1 MDRRLVALIAV
12 AIAVAVISTS
22 LVIAFA
28 QAGNNKV
35 TQQPQPV
42 LGKIESPRRPCNATP
57 TWTPLHMKQ
66 RFRWF
71 WGAKAVEISISDE
84 FKQKV
89 ISILQSD
96 PDTATL
102 LAQGYNITR
111 IVPIKISAVIGGDG
125 TVTLKVTKVA
135 VVLSNGAGSKAVA
148 VVDIEKGSVVA
159 LYKFEAKIKTTTTT
173 TTTPTTTA

>member
-12 AIAVAVISTS
+12 AIAVAVIGAS

-28 QAGNNKV
+28 QASSNRAV
-35 TQQPQPV
+35 QQPQP
-42 LGKIESPRRPCNATP
+42 PYP
-57 TWTPLHMKQ
+57 WMPLHMKH
-66 RFRWF
+66 RFRGF
-71 WGAKAVEISISDE
+71 WGARAMEISISDE

-96 PDTATL
+96 PDTASL

-111 IVPIKISAVIGGDG
+111 IVPVKISAVIGGDG

-135 VVLSNGAGSKAVA
+135 VTLSNGAGSKAVA
-148 VVDIEKGSVVA
+148 VVDIVKGSVVA
-159 LYKFEAKIKTTTTT
+159 LYKFEAKINTTT

>member
-12 AIAVAVISTS
+12 AIAVAVIGTS

-28 QAGNNKV
+28 QAGNNGA
-35 TQQPQPV
+35 TQQPQP
-42 LGKIESPRRPCNATP
+42 PYP
-57 TWTPLHMKQ
+57 WTPLHMKQ

-71 WGAKAVEISISDE
+71 WGARAVEISISDE

-111 IVPIKISAVIGGDG
+111 IVPAKISAVIGGDG
-125 TVTLKVTKVA
+125 TVTLKATKVA

-148 VVDIEKGSVVA
+148 VVDIEKGSVAA

>member
-1 MDRRLVALIAV
+1 MDRKLIALIAV
-12 AIAVAVISTS
+12 AIAVAVIGTS

-28 QAGNNKV
+28 QAGNNRA

-42 LGKIESPRRPCNATP
+42 LGKVGPYHRPCNATP
-57 TWTPLHMKQ
+57 TWMPLHMKH

-71 WGAKAVEISISDE
+71 WGARAVEISISDE

-96 PDTATL
+96 PDTAAL

-111 IVPIKISAVIGGDG
+111 IVPVKISAVIGGDG
-125 TVTLKVTKVA
+125 TVTLKVTKV
-135 VVLSNGAGSKAVA
+135 VVTLSNGAGSKALA

-159 LYKFEAKIKTTTTT
+159 IHKFEAKIKTTTTT
-173 TTTPTTTA
+173 TPTTTA